1 MKKLILLF
9 ILINITKNS
18 VSQKNN
24 PYNKTND
31 QLNNMSKSYL
41 RMIGEDDNIDAQ
53 HPINASDPNHKEYIE
68 NVFNEKRS
76 NSAVDVTNAKEKDA
90 GTAQAFN
97 LLIVTNSKDWYKKGY
112 DAYYAKEYENAIIY
126 FNNAIQLNPDYAD
139 AFVSRGS
146 AKSNLNDYTG
156 AIEDYNKA
164 IQLNPDDADA
174 YYNRG
179 IAKRK
184 LQDYTGAIADYNKA
198 IQLKPDYADA
208 YNNRGTAKY
217 NIQDYNGAIE
227 DYNKAIQLNPDYAIK
242 LNPWVARAYNKIG
255 EILLELYSYNIAIA
269 NFNQAIQLNPNYAEA
284 FYNRGFAKR
293 ELKDKYG
300 ACADYSKAG
309 ELGYSDAYTKIK
321 KYCK

>member
-53 HPINASDPNHKEYIE
+53 HPINASDPNHLEYLE
-68 NVFNEKRS
+68 NVFNGKKS
-76 NSAVDVTNAKEKDA
+76 NSAVDAKNAK
-90 GTAQAFN
+90 
-97 LLIVTNSKDWYKKGY
+97 DWFQKGY
-112 DAYYAKEYENAIIY
+112 DAVEAKEYENAIIY
-126 FNNAIQLNPDYAD
+126 YNKAIELNPDD
-139 AFVSRGS
+139 AIAYNNRGC
-146 AKSNLNDYTG
+146 AKVDLKDYTG

-164 IQLNPDDADA
+164 IQLNPDKDKA
-174 YYNRG
+174 YRNRG
-179 IAKRK
+179 
-184 LQDYTGAIADYNKA
+184 D
-198 IQLKPDYADA
+198 
-208 YNNRGTAKY
+208 AKY
-217 NIQDYNGAIE
+217 NIQDYTGAIE
-227 DYNKAIQLNPDYAIK
+227 DYNKAIQLNPDYTIK
-242 LNPWVARAYNKIG
+242 LNPWVARAYNKKG
-255 EILLELYSYNIAIA
+255 EIWLVLENYKIAIA

-284 FYNRGFAKR
+284 YYNRGFAKR

-309 ELGYSDAYTKIK
+309 ELGYSDAYNKIK

>member
-53 HPINASDPNHKEYIE
+53 HPINASDPNHLEYLE
-68 NVFNEKRS
+68 NVFNGKKS
-76 NSAVDVTNAKEKDA
+76 NSAVDAKNAK
-90 GTAQAFN
+90 
-97 LLIVTNSKDWYKKGY
+97 DWFQKGY
-112 DAYYAKEYENAIIY
+112 DAVEAKEYENAIIY
-126 FNNAIQLNPDYAD
+126 YNKAIELNPDDAIAYNNRGCAKVDLKDYTGAIEDYNKGIELKPDYAN
-139 AFVSRGS
+139 AYFNRGIS
-146 AKSNLNDYTG
+146 KSNLNDYTG

-164 IQLNPDDADA
+164 IQLNPDKDKA
-174 YYNRG
+174 YRNRG
-179 IAKRK
+179 
-184 LQDYTGAIADYNKA
+184 D
-198 IQLKPDYADA
+198 
-208 YNNRGTAKY
+208 AKY
-217 NIQDYNGAIE
+217 NIQDYTGAIE
-227 DYNKAIQLNPDYAIK
+227 DYNKAIQLNPDYTIK
-242 LNPWVARAYNKIG
+242 LNPWVARAYNKKG
-255 EILLELYSYNIAIA
+255 EIWLVLENYKIAIA
-269 NFNQAIQLNPNYAEA
+269 NFNQAMQLNPNYAEA
-284 FYNRGFAKR
+284 YYNRGFAKR

-309 ELGYSDAYTKIK
+309 ELGYSDAYNKIK